1 MNKSLVF
8 VIVLGGSLLAG
19 ALWLGGDGISKSN
32 QSEGSSEGLDGD
44 GSDIESVTKA
54 AEFSTIVQNLM
65 AKCLTGAFEHESFEA
80 AINNM
85 DAEILGQSDPSIK
98 QSLEMERAHFVTEVA
113 VRVKEQVTEW
123 ANGPNSSLAA
133 TWETNVRSVSGYLE
147 DQTLLSRELRVATD
161 IRWAYSSVGRSACDV
176 RVDEVL
182 SLEYNEEVA
191 RDLTARMETL
201 RTQFASKQG
210 MAAHLRIQILRM
222 NDYVIFAQI
231 WNQSIDLYIAN
242 EGKLPPHLRA
252 ASQYGLRIDK
262 TKMLKYQWYKQ
273 KWLSEFGTI

>member
-1 MNKSLVF
+1 M
-8 VIVLGGSLLAG
+8 AG
-19 ALWLGGDGISKSN
+19 ALWLGGDGIFTGDPV
-32 QSEGSSEGLDGD
+32 ESSSLGLDGNGTD
-44 GSDIESVTKA
+44 MEGVSNS
-54 AEFSTIVQNLM
+54 AEFSTVVQNLM
-65 AKCLTGAFEHESFEA
+65 AKCRTGAFERESFEA
-80 AINNM
+80 AISNM
-85 DAEILGQSDPSIK
+85 DAEILGQSDPSLK

-133 TWETNVRSVSGYLE
+133 TWETNVRSVSSYLE

-161 IRWAYSSVGRSACDV
+161 IRWAYSSVGRSACDA

-191 RDLTARMETL
+191 RDLIARMETL

-222 NDYVIFAQI
+222 KDFFIFAQI

-262 TKMLKYQWYKQ
+262 TQMLKYQWYKQ